1 MAMNNLFNGKRSEQ
15 LKQRGLDLAADNVP
29 TALEQAREIANDL
42 ARVFGTANSDEVG
55 MVLKNIHGI
64 DTLGPA
70 AGSIFRG
77 SEWEFTG
84 NWIKSTRI
92 TNHGRMIREW
102 RLK

>member
-1 MAMNNLFNGKRSEQ
+1 MNQQNLFDGKRSEQ
-15 LKQRGLDLAADNVP
+15 LKQQGMDLAADNVP
-29 TALEQAREIANDL
+29 TALEL
-42 ARVFGTANSDEVG
+42 ARSIARKTACLYGTVNADEVG
-55 MVLKNIHGI
+55 KRLKEIYKI

-77 SEWEFTG
+77 KEWEFTG
-84 NWIKSTRI
+84 KWIKSTRI

>member
-1 MAMNNLFNGKRSEQ
+1 MNNLFNGKRSEQ
-15 LKQRGLDLAADNVP
+15 LKQRGLDLAADNAVKALA
-29 TALEQAREIANDL
+29 TARVIAKDI
-42 ARVFGTANSDEVG
+42 ARVFGTANADEVG
-55 MVLKNIHGI
+55 GVLKRVYGI

-77 SEWEFTG
+77 KEWEFTG

-102 RLK
+102 RLR